1 MKRIIVTGATSMI
14 GTALIEEC
22 IRHDI
27 EVYAVVRA
35 GSSKTKRLPE
45 SARIHQIECE
55 LEKLEELPAK
65 ITGECDTFF
74 HIAWGNT
81 GENRNSS
88 TELQSRN
95 VFYTLKAVRAAHAMG
110 CKRFIGAGSQAE
122 YGPMDVPRIAPD
134 SPVHPTTPYGA
145 SKLAANQLSFM
156 LCKELG
162 MEWIWPRIFSVYGI
176 YEKETT
182 MIASGLR
189 KMLKGEKT
197 EFTPA
202 EQRWDYLYSKGGMA
216 VNAAA
221 IDTRIKATVAS
232 TMYDMSRVNAN
243 GYFDSMNADQRY
255 ELRRQLNEQR
265 TVDAKNGSY
274 ALGGGV
280 VDPLPDEAPGFVK
293 DYHNYYKTGRGYH
306 KRSLNSN
313 GGWNKTSSLS
323 FINMPLLSY
332 SNEIRS
338 AVLMI
343 HGEKAHSR
351 YFSETAYGKLTGD
364 NKELLIIPGANH
376 TDLYD
381 QMDIIPFEKLKAF
394 FEEYLK

>member
-1 MKRIIVTGATSMI
+1 MKRIVVTGATSMI

-27 EVYAVVRA
+27 EVYAIVRA

-110 CKRFIGAGSQAE
+110 CKRFIGAVHRQNMDDGGSADRTGQ
-122 YGPMDVPRIAPD
+122 
-134 SPVHPTTPYGA
+134 SVHPTTPYGA

-189 KMLKGEKT
+189 KMLKGRKT

-202 EQRWDYLYSKGGMA
+202 EQRWDYLYSKDAGRAYYLIG
-216 VNAAA
+216 
-221 IDTRIKATVAS
+221 RK
-232 TMYDMSRVNAN
+232 R
-243 GYFDSMNADQRY
+243 QRWCS
-255 ELRRQLNEQR
+255 LLC
-265 TVDAKNGSY
+265 G
-274 ALGGGV
+274 
-280 VDPLPDEAPGFVK
+280 
-293 DYHNYYKTGRGYH
+293 
-306 KRSLNSN
+306 KRA
-313 GGWNKTSSLS
+313 GTSSVG
-323 FINMPLLSY
+323 IY
-332 SNEIRS
+332 HADGGTYRS
-338 AVLMI
+338 GFTGNRRETISAGSSAESVC
-343 HGEKAHSR
+343 R
-351 YFSETAYGKLTGD
+351 YR
-364 NKELLIIPGANH
+364 
-376 TDLYD
+376 
-381 QMDIIPFEKLKAF
+381 
-394 FEEYLK
+394 

>member
-1 MKRIIVTGATSMI
+1 MKRIVVTGATSMI

-22 IRHDI
+22 IRHNI

-88 TELQSRN
+88 TEQQSRN

-145 SKLAANQLSFM
+145 SKLAANQLSSM

-202 EQRWDYLYSKGGMA
+202 EQRWDYLYSKDAGRA
-216 VNAAA
+216 YY
-221 IDTRIKATVAS
+221 RRK
-232 TMYDMSRVNAN
+232 R
-243 GYFDSMNADQRY
+243 QRWCS
-255 ELRRQLNEQR
+255 LLC
-265 TVDAKNGSY
+265 G
-274 ALGGGV
+274 
-280 VDPLPDEAPGFVK
+280 
-293 DYHNYYKTGRGYH
+293 
-306 KRSLNSN
+306 KRA
-313 GGWNKTSSLS
+313 GTSSVG
-323 FINMPLLSY
+323 IY
-332 SNEIRS
+332 HADGGTYRS
-338 AVLMI
+338 GFTGNRRETISAGSSAESVC
-343 HGEKAHSR
+343 R
-351 YFSETAYGKLTGD
+351 YR
-364 NKELLIIPGANH
+364 
-376 TDLYD
+376 
-381 QMDIIPFEKLKAF
+381 
-394 FEEYLK
+394 

>member
-95 VFYTLKAVRAAHAMG
+95 VFYTLKAVRAALAMG
-110 CKRFIGAGSQAE
+110 CKRFIVAGSQAE
-122 YGPMDVPRIAPD
+122 YGPMDVSRIAPD

-156 LCKELG
+156 LCK
-162 MEWIWPRIFSVYGI
+162 
-176 YEKETT
+176 
-182 MIASGLR
+182 
-189 KMLKGEKT
+189 
-197 EFTPA
+197 
-202 EQRWDYLYSKGGMA
+202 
-216 VNAAA
+216 
-221 IDTRIKATVAS
+221 
-232 TMYDMSRVNAN
+232 
-243 GYFDSMNADQRY
+243 
-255 ELRRQLNEQR
+255 
-265 TVDAKNGSY
+265 
-274 ALGGGV
+274 
-280 VDPLPDEAPGFVK
+280 
-293 DYHNYYKTGRGYH
+293 
-306 KRSLNSN
+306 
-313 GGWNKTSSLS
+313 
-323 FINMPLLSY
+323 
-332 SNEIRS
+332 
-338 AVLMI
+338 
-343 HGEKAHSR
+343 
-351 YFSETAYGKLTGD
+351 
-364 NKELLIIPGANH
+364 
-376 TDLYD
+376 
-381 QMDIIPFEKLKAF
+381 
-394 FEEYLK
+394 

>member
-1 MKRIIVTGATSMI
+1 MKRIVVTGATSMI

-202 EQRWDYLYSKGGMA
+202 EQRWDYLYSK
-216 VNAAA
+216 
-221 IDTRIKATVAS
+221 
-232 TMYDMSRVNAN
+232 
-243 GYFDSMNADQRY
+243 
-255 ELRRQLNEQR
+255 
-265 TVDAKNGSY
+265 DAGR
-274 ALGGGV
+274 A
-280 VDPLPDEAPGFVK
+280 
-293 DYHNYYKTGRGYH
+293 YY
-306 KRSLNSN
+306 
-313 GGWNKTSSLS
+313 
-323 FINMPLLSY
+323 
-332 SNEIRS
+332 
-338 AVLMI
+338 
-343 HGEKAHSR
+343 
-351 YFSETAYGKLTGD
+351 
-364 NKELLIIPGANH
+364 LIG
-376 TDLYD
+376 
-381 QMDIIPFEKLKAF
+381 
-394 FEEYLK
+394 

>member
-176 YEKETT
+176 YEKETNNDC
-182 MIASGLR
+182 
-189 KMLKGEKT
+189 
-197 EFTPA
+197 F
-202 EQRWDYLYSKGGMA
+202 
-216 VNAAA
+216 
-221 IDTRIKATVAS
+221 
-232 TMYDMSRVNAN
+232 
-243 GYFDSMNADQRY
+243 
-255 ELRRQLNEQR
+255 
-265 TVDAKNGSY
+265 
-274 ALGGGV
+274 
-280 VDPLPDEAPGFVK
+280 
-293 DYHNYYKTGRGYH
+293 
-306 KRSLNSN
+306 
-313 GGWNKTSSLS
+313 
-323 FINMPLLSY
+323 
-332 SNEIRS
+332 RS
-338 AVLMI
+338 AQNA
-343 HGEKAHSR
+343 ER
-351 YFSETAYGKLTGD
+351 
-364 NKELLIIPGANH
+364 
-376 TDLYD
+376 
-381 QMDIIPFEKLKAF
+381 
-394 FEEYLK
+394 

>member
-1 MKRIIVTGATSMI
+1 MKRIVVTGATSMI

-189 KMLKGEKT
+189 KMLKGSQEAVQT
-197 EFTPA
+197 AVPRIAVMQTIRRALRPLMA
-202 EQRWDYLYSKGGMA
+202 TALSHRQATAVHLMA
-216 VNAAA
+216 VHQQALQSLRLQA
-221 IDTRIKATVAS
+221 IS
-232 TMYDMSRVNAN
+232 FMMSV
-243 GYFDSMNADQRY
+243 
-255 ELRRQLNEQR
+255 QL
-265 TVDAKNGSY
+265 
-274 ALGGGV
+274 
-280 VDPLPDEAPGFVK
+280 
-293 DYHNYYKTGRGYH
+293 
-306 KRSLNSN
+306 
-313 GGWNKTSSLS
+313 W
-323 FINMPLLSY
+323 
-332 SNEIRS
+332 
-338 AVLMI
+338 
-343 HGEKAHSR
+343 HSR
-351 YFSETAYGKLTGD
+351 QSIMGLRLCLER
-364 NKELLIIPGANH
+364 
-376 TDLYD
+376 
-381 QMDIIPFEKLKAF
+381 
-394 FEEYLK
+394 

>member
-145 SKLAANQLSFM
+145 SKLAANQLSSM

-202 EQRWDYLYSKGGMA
+202 EQRWDYLYSKDAGRAYYLIGEKGRDGA
-216 VNAAA
+216 VYC
-221 IDTRIKATVAS
+221 V
-232 TMYDMSRVNAN
+232 
-243 GYFDSMNADQRY
+243 
-255 ELRRQLNEQR
+255 
-265 TVDAKNGSY
+265 GSGQAY
-274 ALGGGV
+274 
-280 VDPLPDEAPGFVK
+280 PLWEYIMQMEAQMQKGK
-293 DYHNYYKTGRGYH
+293 E
-306 KRSLNSN
+306 KRS
-313 GGWNKTSSLS
+313 
-323 FINMPLLSY
+323 M
-332 SNEIRS
+332 
-338 AVLMI
+338 
-343 HGEKAHSR
+343 
-351 YFSETAYGKLTGD
+351 
-364 NKELLIIPGANH
+364 
-376 TDLYD
+376 
-381 QMDIIPFEKLKAF
+381 
-394 FEEYLK
+394 

>member
-74 HIAWGNT
+74 HIAWEILGKSKQQYRAA
-81 GENRNSS
+81 EQKC
-88 TELQSRN
+88 L
-95 VFYTLKAVRAAHAMG
+95 YTLKAVRAAHAMG

-189 KMLKGEKT
+189 KMLKGEKQSLPLQNRDGII
-197 EFTPA
+197 FT
-202 EQRWDYLYSKGGMA
+202 
-216 VNAAA
+216 
-221 IDTRIKATVAS
+221 
-232 TMYDMSRVNAN
+232 
-243 GYFDSMNADQRY
+243 
-255 ELRRQLNEQR
+255 
-265 TVDAKNGSY
+265 AKMQG
-274 ALGGGV
+274 
-280 VDPLPDEAPGFVK
+280 
-293 DYHNYYKTGRGYH
+293 
-306 KRSLNSN
+306 
-313 GGWNKTSSLS
+313 
-323 FINMPLLSY
+323 
-332 SNEIRS
+332 
-338 AVLMI
+338 
-343 HGEKAHSR
+343 AH
-351 YFSETAYGKLTGD
+351 
-364 NKELLIIPGANH
+364 II
-376 TDLYD
+376 
-381 QMDIIPFEKLKAF
+381 
-394 FEEYLK
+394 